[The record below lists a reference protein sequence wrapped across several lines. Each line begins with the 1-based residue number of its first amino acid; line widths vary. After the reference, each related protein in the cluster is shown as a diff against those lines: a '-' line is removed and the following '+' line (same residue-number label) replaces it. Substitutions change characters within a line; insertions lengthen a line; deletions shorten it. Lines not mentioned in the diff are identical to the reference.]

1 MAQKLTF
8 QMCFRPLAQWIF
20 ARAAPFFI
28 AFALCGLASA
38 QAADYTGPLFDAHLH
53 YNEEA
58 ANGPHPLTDVLA
70 RMQKSGVK
78 AIVANSRP
86 NDGSKALAAS
96 PETRKAGVTVVPFI
110 RLYRNR
116 ADYDGWFKDET
127 IYDMVQAEFAR
138 GVAGDQAGPFKGIG
152 KFHLYDSANANG
164 AVAKKLMVFA
174 AKNKLAVLAHVDD
187 TAIDLLMAHA
197 PDARLIWAHTGIGGA
212 PAARVDALFNKYPQ
226 LMGELSYGPGL
237 TCEGGKLCAEWRTL
251 LLKYPTRFM
260 IGSDTWV
267 NQRWQYYE
275 ELMKGYRVW
284 LGDLPPDVARK
295 IGWSNGADL
304 FGVKDSK

>member
-1 MAQKLTF
+1 MRQQFGF
-8 QMCFRPLAQWIF
+8 QVSFRPVAQWIR
-20 ARAAPFFI
+20 ARAAPVFIVMVLAFFTP
-28 AFALCGLASA
+28 AH
-38 QAADYTGPLFDAHLH
+38 AADYTGPLFDAHLH
-53 YNEEA
+53 YNAEA
-58 ANGPHPLTDVLA
+58 FNGPHPLADVLA

-96 PETRKAGVTVVPFI
+96 PQTRGAGVAVVPFI

-116 ADYDGWFKDET
+116 ADYDSWFKDES

-138 GVAGDQAGPFKGIG
+138 GVVGDQAGRFKGIG
-152 KFHLYDSANANG
+152 EFHLYDSANANG
-164 AVAKKLMVFA
+164 AVAKKLMLFA

-187 TAIDLLMAHA
+187 VAIDLLMAHA
-197 PDARLIWAHTGIGGA
+197 PDAKLVWAHTGIGGA
-212 PAARVDALFNKYPQ
+212 PVARVDELFKKYPL
-226 LMGELSYGPGL
+226 LMGELSYRPGL
-237 TCEGGKLCAEWRTL
+237 TCEGGKLCSDWRTL

-284 LGDLPPDVARK
+284 LGDLPPDVAGK

-304 FGVKDSK
+304 FGVN